1 MVVTSK
7 RKGEMSMKKYYA
19 IIAAAAALAACQKQ
33 APVVQETETQTRIIS
48 ATFENTA
55 SRTSLD
61 EATPIWTVGDKIKL
75 LSATS
80 ACEVTVVSGTQPTDG
95 QAVIVLQDDKASGLT
110 ICTSLSGTLYA
121 VYPASCCSATSQADD
136 NLAITIPSDQDGSF
150 AGANISA
157 AKENAGKLVFKNV
170 TAVLHLTQTAT
181 TKVDRVTVISEGI
194 LDKDNEYVS
203 TACCI
208 AGAATVDM
216 SQEKPAAVLADGQS
230 KKIKVVSEDIQTD
243 YYIAVAPNTLKKGTA
258 FGFDNSADRKLGGRN
273 LSADK
278 TVEAGTIYN
287 IGSMDGGSW
296 HDYVEVTDANGNT
309 LKWATINLGA
319 TSSEPGRDSF
329 GDLFSWGNTTG
340 QPNNKI
346 TKAFNSGNYSGTA
359 GSKITSAKMWD
370 VTVNDAA
377 RAQWGGTWRIP
388 VLAEYQALV
397 NSTVAV
403 KIGDNWKNGVYVNG
417 YMFKYN
423 EADEG
428 GLFLPAAGYCNMTS
442 SLSGAGQ
449 FADYWTSTWHSSGN
463 AYCFDF
469 NTNKFNT
476 PQIATY
482 SGRSI
487 RAVSE

>member
-1 MVVTSK
+1 MVVTGK
-7 RKGEMSMKKYYA
+7 GKGEMSMKKFYA
-19 IIAAAAALAACQKQ
+19 IIAAAAALVACQKQ
-33 APVVQETETQTRIIS
+33 APAVQETATQTRIIS
-48 ATFENTA
+48 AAFEDTA
-55 SRTSLD
+55 FKTSLD
-61 EATPIWTVGDKIKL
+61 GTTPIWAVGDKIKL

-80 ACEVTVVSGTQPTDG
+80 ASEVTVVSGTQPTDG
-95 QAVIVLQDDKASGLT
+95 QAVIVLKDGKASGLT

-121 VYPASCCSATSQADD
+121 VYPASCCSAASQTDD
-136 NLAITIPSDQDGSF
+136 KLAITIPAAQNGSF
-150 AGANISA
+150 AAANICA

-181 TKVDRVTVISEGI
+181 TKVDKVTVISEGA
-194 LDKDNEYVS
+194 LDKNKSYAS

-208 AGAATVDM
+208 AGDATVDM
-216 SQEKPAAVLADGQS
+216 SEEKPVAVLAEGQS
-230 KKIKVVSEDIQTD
+230 KKIKVVSADIQTD
-243 YYIAVAPNTLKKGTA
+243 YYIAVAPDTLMKGTA

-278 TVEAGTIYN
+278 IVEAGTIYN
-287 IGSMDGGSW
+287 IGSMDGGTW
-296 HDYVEVTDANGNT
+296 HDYIEVTDASGKT
-309 LKWATINLGA
+309 LKWATMNLGA
-319 TSSEPGRDSF
+319 TSSEPGRNSF

-377 RAQWGGTWRIP
+377 RFQWGGTWRLP
-388 VLAEYQALV
+388 VLAEYEALLS
-397 NSTVAV
+397 STVAV
-403 KIGDNWKNGVYVNG
+403 KIGTDWKNGVYVNG
-417 YMFKYN
+417 YMFKCK
-423 EADEG
+423 EADESG
-428 GLFLPAAGYCNMTS
+428 IFFPAAGYCNYTS
-442 SLSGAGQ
+442 SLTGAGQ

-463 AYCFDF
+463 AYCLDF

-476 PQIATY
+476 PQIAAY
-482 SGRSI
+482 SGRTI